1 MQSKSLASYFATLKN
16 WFYGLYGKPKC
27 LNCKYNIEE
36 EQSRRTDSTKIQDL
50 LQSYSDQDSV
60 TVRKVD
66 QWSNE
71 IEQRTQKKKKPTKMA
86 KWPLTKKQRQSN
98 GERTA
103 ISTSGAGITGH
114 AKNWILEF
122 NLITP
127 FTKVNSR

>member
-50 LQSYSDQDSV
+50 LQSYSYQDSV

-71 IEQRTQKKKKPTKMA
+71 IEQRTQKKKKTHKNGQMTFDKETKA
-86 KWPLTKKQRQSN
+86 I
-98 GERTA
+98 